1 MKTKPLDKIREDLEK
16 LETTIKETEFMN
28 ADRKE
33 ELLLLI
39 NIIQDILLAEE
50 ITQSFFKD
58 IRGGKAI

>member
-16 LETTIKETEFMN
+16 LEITIKETEFMN

-39 NIIQDILLAEE
+39 NIMQDILLAE
-50 ITQSFFKD
+50 
-58 IRGGKAI
+58 